1 MKLREPLLLPF
12 LCFALGL
19 VLERQSPLGPAVWA
33 ALGLAA
39 LAFIPGRTRLPALC
53 LSLVF
58 VGSAFWQWRLPK
70 KLPELDAEQNELV
83 TLSGCVVEPPRLH
96 PDREQFV
103 LELAPD
109 ARARVSLFVKPGDAP
124 PALEYG
130 QLAEV
135 QGRVR
140 RPRNYQN
147 EGAFDVESY
156 LKRQRIYWSV
166 AGRTVETLPGECGSK
181 VLASI
186 YRLRGRLLDRIDQ
199 LFGEDRGKIAA
210 LLIGESAQLDRDWSD
225 SFRRTGTYHALVVS
239 GTHVTALAAVVI
251 FLLKLVLPEFPALM
265 VTAGLSWVYAI
276 IAGANAPVLRAA
288 AGFTLVL
295 LCRFLYRRARMLNIL
310 ACVAWGFVLYD
321 PQQLFDA
328 SFQLSFLSLAA
339 ICAIALPLNERF
351 MAPWQQAGK
360 HLTDPTRDPRL
371 DPQISRLRVE
381 LRLMAE
387 TVSLCLRWPVRP
399 VTIALSGLVRLGS
412 ALGTMMLISASVQL
426 ALAIPFVV
434 YFHRWAF
441 TAVLANVGVVFL
453 LEMAIPIGFAAT
465 LSGLPP
471 LVWLTRAM
479 VDGAS
484 SLAQWHLRWE
494 PDFRIPAPPL
504 WLALLVVATLLTFAL
519 LLRRQ
524 SRWTFAGALASIGA
538 LAVLLIHPFPVDAQ
552 AGELEITA
560 LDVGQGDALL
570 AVFPD
575 GTRMM
580 VDAGGLPTFG
590 RASKPMDLGEEVVAP
605 YLWSR
610 SMRSVDIVALTHAH
624 ADHMGG
630 MQALIENFHPRELW
644 ITGLGRSAEL
654 DRLLAAARARG
665 VTVRQCRAGAH
676 WNFGAAT
683 VSALAPAAE
692 DDYDG
697 PPRNEHSLVLEV
709 RLGQHR
715 FLLPGDATTMA
726 PPEGPFTV
734 LKLPHHGG
742 KARATPALVAE
753 GRPLLGLISVGDANR
768 YGHPHAQ
775 TLDALAEAHTLPL
788 RTDQQGRLSIHSDGH
803 RLRWET
809 FAGERQLS
817 HALPWLITSGEWFS
831 AERLALH

>member
-19 VLERQSPLGPAVWA
+19 VLERQWPLGPTVWA

-39 LAFIPGRTRLPALC
+39 LAFIPGRTRLPAVC

-58 VGSAFWQWRLPK
+58 AGSAFWQWRSLT

-103 LELAPD
+103 LELAPG
-109 ARARVSLFVKPGDAP
+109 ARARVSLFVKPGDVP

-130 QLAEV
+130 QMAEV

-166 AGRTVETLPGECGSK
+166 AGRTVETVPGECGSK
-181 VLASI
+181 ALAAI
-186 YRLRGRLLDRIDQ
+186 YRLRSGLLDRIDQ

-239 GTHVTALAAVVI
+239 GTHVTALAVVVM
-251 FLLKLVLPEFPALM
+251 FLLKLIMPELPALM

-288 AGFTLVL
+288 AGFTLIL

-310 ACVAWGFVLYD
+310 ACVAWGFVIYD

-339 ICAIALPLNERF
+339 ICALALPVEERLVG
-351 MAPWQQAGK
+351 PWRAAGR
-360 HLTDPTRDPRL
+360 HLADTSRDPRL
-371 DPQISRLRVE
+371 DPEVARLRVE
-381 LRLMAE
+381 LRLIAE
-387 TVSLCLRWPVRP
+387 TVSLVLRWPLRP
-399 VTIALSGLVRLGS
+399 VTV
-412 ALGTMMLISASVQL
+412 ALGWALRPWCWIAAMMIISASVQL

-441 TAVLANVGVVFL
+441 TAVLANIGVVLL
-453 LEMAIPIGFAAT
+453 LELAIPVGFAAT
-465 LSGLPP
+465 LSGFAP
-471 LVWLTRAM
+471 LVWLTRLM
-479 VDGAS
+479 VEGAS
-484 SLAQWHLRWE
+484 LLAQWHLRWE
-494 PDFRIPAPPL
+494 PDFRIPAPPF
-504 WLALLVVATLLTFAL
+504 WLALLVVATLLLLAL
-519 LLRRQ
+519 LLRAS
-524 SRWTFAGALASIGA
+524 SRWTPAAALASIGA
-538 LAVLLIHPFPVDAQ
+538 LALLLIHPFPADARS
-552 AGELEITA
+552 GELEITT

-575 GTRMM
+575 GTRML
-580 VDAGGLPTFG
+580 VDSGGLPTFG
-590 RASKPMDLGEEVVAP
+590 RATKPMDIGEEVVAP

-610 SMRSVDIVALTHAH
+610 SIRSVDIVALTHAH

-644 ITGLGRSAEL
+644 ITGLGQSAEL
-654 DRLLAAARARG
+654 DRLLTVARARG
-665 VTVRQCRAGAH
+665 VMVRQCRAGAH
-676 WNFGAAT
+676 WNFGSAEVT
-683 VSALAPAAE
+683 ALAPGPE
-692 DDYDG
+692 EEYEG
-697 PPRNEHSLVLEV
+697 PPRNEHSLVLDV
-709 RLGQHR
+709 RMGQHR
-715 FLLPGDATTMA
+715 FLLPGDATA
-726 PPEGPFTV
+726 FEPPEGQFTV

-753 GRPLLGLISVGDANR
+753 GRPMLGLISVGDANR
-768 YGHPHAQ
+768 YGHPHTQ
-775 TLDALAEAHTLPL
+775 TLEALAEAHTLPL
-788 RTDQQGRLSIHSDGH
+788 RTDRQGRLTIHSDGR

-809 FAGERQLS
+809 FAGQ
-817 HALPWLITSGEWFS
+817 W
-831 AERLALH
+831 LALH